1 MNFGS
6 NLPVSEETTQC
17 GHCYRKETFTLL
29 NRLKQEEGDGLYTG
43 YICIGGDHR
52 KGKKRYGRGERDV
65 NLSLCKVLR
74 EYKYSQDM

>member
-52 KGKKRYGRGERDV
+52 KGKKDMGEEKGMSIYPCAR
-65 NLSLCKVLR
+65 C
-74 EYKYSQDM
+74 